1 MSTAYGFDRRHP
13 TVQPIFF
20 CGNGRAV
27 GAGFH
32 RAPSPAARA
41 VCDAWWRCDA
51 AGAAIDLV
59 EPGKTGWLFKNRSA
73 EDLTRVLKEATDN
86 PERLGAMRPLCRAKF
101 EQWYGEYSPLVQ
113 VPKVVAELLAGR
125 AAPAER

>member
-1 MSTAYGFDRRHP
+1 MAGQAEAFVLPSVYEPHGIVVSEAM
-13 TVQPIFF
+13 
-20 CGNGRAV
+20 
-27 GAGFH
+27 GAGTPVI
-32 RAPSPAARA
+32 AG
-41 VCDAWWRCDA
+41 DA